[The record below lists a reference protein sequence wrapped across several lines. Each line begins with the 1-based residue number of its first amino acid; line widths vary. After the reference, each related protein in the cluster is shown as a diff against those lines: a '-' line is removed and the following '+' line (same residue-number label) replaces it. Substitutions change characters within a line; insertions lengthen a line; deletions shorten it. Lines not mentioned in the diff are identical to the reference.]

1 MQIKDA
7 AAMARRGELF
17 MTVAIDY
24 VRVNRM
30 EKDPDRRV
38 VEAIALVLPSKSY
51 DSAMSGGEKIPR
63 TNDTGRL

>member
-1 MQIKDA
+1 
-7 AAMARRGELF
+7 
-17 MTVAIDY
+17 MTVSIDY